1 MNMPCSVIRDLLPL
15 YAEELT
21 SEESK
26 ELVRE
31 HLDGCPDCRKKLE
44 ELKQPQTAAPD
55 GTAALRAVKKD
66 IRRRRVLA
74 VLLAALLVFLPL
86 FTLLAHSTDK
96 VAVPYED
103 GLIAVERVENNV
115 MSFSVDGRV
124 SGVDSQLCQDPDSG
138 ETTLL
143 VQAWSSRWD
152 ESRGLELERESYT
165 VSPAPDRVLYGYG
178 FARSDKQQELLYGE
192 PMQGGIM
199 LLPRL
204 VLGYYLLYDA
214 VLAVI
219 FGLLWRAKR
228 KTKAGGAF
236 RALFFAALAYPIGHL
251 LIKGPH
257 TLSFFVPRDLAFIL
271 TAAAAVW
278 GLLMLGW
285 TFWKRKKAETI

>member
-1 MNMPCSVIRDLLPL
+1 MNMPCGVIRDLLPL

-31 HLDGCPDCRKKLE
+31 HLDGCPDCRKKYE
-44 ELKQPQTAAPD
+44 ELQHPQPSEPD

-96 VAVPYED
+96 VAVPYEE
-103 GLIAVERVENNV
+103 GLIEVESVENDV

-124 SGVDSQLCQDPDSG
+124 SGIESQLSPDPDSG

-143 VQAWSSRWD
+143 VQAWSSRWND
-152 ESRGLELERESYT
+152 SRGLALERGSYT
-165 VSPAPDRVLYGYG
+165 VSPVPDRVLYGYG
-178 FARSDKQQELLYGE
+178 FARSDKQELLYGE

-214 VLAVI
+214 ALAVI
-219 FGLLWRAKR
+219 FGLLWSVKR
-228 KTKAGGAF
+228 KTKAGEIF

-278 GLLMLGW
+278 GLLTLGW
-285 TFWKRKKAETI
+285 TFWKRKKAEAI